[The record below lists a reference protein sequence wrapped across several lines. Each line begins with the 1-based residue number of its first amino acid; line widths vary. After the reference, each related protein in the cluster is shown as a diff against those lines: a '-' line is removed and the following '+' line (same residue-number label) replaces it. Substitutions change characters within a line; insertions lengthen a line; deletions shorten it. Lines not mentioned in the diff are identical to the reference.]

1 MRWFQPDEGHAR
13 LTHGSIDAVVTVKL
27 MNEVRRY
34 YFDHNAT
41 TPVSQSVL
49 EVLVAALHE
58 VPGNASSIHQDGQM
72 AKQRLE
78 MARREVA
85 TLLGCESKELVFTS
99 GGTEADN
106 LAILGS
112 VLANEAAHRHV
123 VTTAIE
129 HPAVL
134 NPCRELERLGVPVTY
149 VRPGQ
154 DGNVNPE
161 DIRRAMRPETVLV
174 SVMHANNE
182 TGALQPIADIAA
194 IAHQGGALM
203 HSDGVQA
210 AGKIPVDVKALGVD
224 LYSISGHKFYA
235 PKGIG
240 ALYVKTGVRLR
251 PIQFGGKHER
261 ERRPGTENVP
271 SAVAMGKAA
280 TSAGSILP
288 IESVRLE
295 VLRNRLETGI
305 LARVPDAGVNG
316 SAAARTPNTTNIY
329 FDGLEGEALVISLDL
344 KGFAVSSGSACSSGA
359 VEPSHVLLAMGLTP
373 ERARASL
380 RFSLGASNNE
390 EQVDTLIEAVA
401 ASVTQLRK
409 LSPTYTCA

>member
-1 MRWFQPDEGHAR
+1 
-13 LTHGSIDAVVTVKL
+13 
-27 MNEVRRY
+27 MNEVRRF

-49 EVLVAALHE
+49 EVLVAALLE

-72 AKQRLE
+72 AKHRLE
-78 MARREVA
+78 TARQDVA
-85 TLLGCESKELVFTS
+85 ALLGCQPKELVFTS

-112 VLANEAAHRHV
+112 VPAFPASSKHI
-123 VTTAIE
+123 VTTAME

-134 NPCRELERLGVPVTY
+134 NPCRELERAGVSVTY
-149 VRPGQ
+149 VQPSPSGVVDPG
-154 DGNVNPE
+154 
-161 DIRRAMRPETVLV
+161 DIRRALRPETVLV

-182 TGALQPIADIAA
+182 TGALQPIAEIAA
-194 IAHQGGALM
+194 IAHENGALM

-210 AGKIPVDVKALGVD
+210 AGKIPIDVAALGVD
-224 LYSISGHKFYA
+224 LYSVSGHKFYA

-240 ALYVKTGVRLR
+240 ALYVKTGAPLR

-271 SAVAMGKAA
+271 GAVAMAKAA
-280 TSAGSILP
+280 TWARDTLP
-288 IESVRLE
+288 IESARLE
-295 VLRNRLETGI
+295 ALRDRFETGI
-305 LARVPDAGVNG
+305 LARVPNTGVNSCHG
-316 SAAARTPNTTNIY
+316 NGRRAPRSPNTTNIY
-329 FDGLEGEALVISLDL
+329 FDGLQGEALVISLDL

-359 VEPSHVLLAMGLTP
+359 VEPSHVLLAMGLPP

-390 EQVDTLIEAVA
+390 EQVDALIDAVA
-401 ASVTQLRK
+401 ESAAQLRK
-409 LSPTYTCA
+409 LSPTYTSA

>member
-1 MRWFQPDEGHAR
+1 
-13 LTHGSIDAVVTVKL
+13 
-27 MNEVRRY
+27 VRRF

-49 EVLVAALHE
+49 EVLVAALLE
-58 VPGNASSIHQDGQM
+58 VPGNASSIHQDGQL
-72 AKQRLE
+72 AKQHLE
-78 MARREVA
+78 GARREVA
-85 TLLGCESKELVFTS
+85 ALLRCDPKELVFTS

-106 LAILGS
+106 LAILGF
-112 VLANEAAHRHV
+112 VFANNASRKHV

-134 NPCRELERLGVPVTY
+134 NPCRELERSGIAVTSVKPGPDGVV
-149 VRPGQ
+149 
-154 DGNVNPE
+154 DPE

-182 TGALQPIADIAA
+182 TGALQPIAEIAE
-194 IAHQGGALM
+194 IAHHGGALM

-210 AGKIPVDVKALGVD
+210 AGKIPVNVEALGVD

-235 PKGIG
+235 TKGIG
-240 ALYVKTGVRLR
+240 ALYVKNGTKLR

-271 SAVAMGKAA
+271 CAVAMGKAA
-280 TSAGSILP
+280 AIAHATLQLEPDRLATLRD
-288 IESVRLE
+288 RLE
-295 VLRNRLETGI
+295 RGI

-316 SAAARTPNTTNIY
+316 AATRTPNTTNIY
-329 FDGLEGEALVISLDL
+329 FDGLEGEAMVISLDL

-359 VEPSHVLLAMGLTP
+359 VEPSHVLLAMGLP
-373 ERARASL
+373 KDRARASV
-380 RFSLGASNNE
+380 RFSLGASNDE
-390 EQVDTLIEAVA
+390 RQVDELVEAVA
-401 ASVTQLRK
+401 ESAVKLRK
-409 LSPTYTCA
+409 LSPTYTSA

>member
-1 MRWFQPDEGHAR
+1 VPRF
-13 LTHGSIDAVVTVKL
+13 
-27 MNEVRRY
+27 

-49 EVLVAALHE
+49 EVLVAALLE

-72 AKQRLE
+72 AKQQLE
-78 MARREVA
+78 MARWEVA
-85 TLLGCESKELVFTS
+85 ALLGCEPKELVFTS

-106 LAILGS
+106 LAIFGS
-112 VLANEAAHRHV
+112 VLANPAPQKHV
-123 VTTAIE
+123 ITTAIE

-134 NPCRELERLGVPVTY
+134 NPCRELERSGVPVTY
-149 VRPGQ
+149 IQPGPSGVVHP
-154 DGNVNPE
+154 D
-161 DIRRAMRPETVLV
+161 DIRRAIRPETVLV

-182 TGALQPIADIAA
+182 TGAIQPIAEIAGL
-194 IAHQGGALM
+194 AHQTGALM

-210 AGKIPVDVKALGVD
+210 ASKIPVDVQALGVD
-224 LYSISGHKFYA
+224 FYSISGHKFYA

-240 ALYVKTGVRLR
+240 ALYVKAGTKLR

-280 TSAGSILP
+280 AIARETLP
-288 IESVRLE
+288 IETSRLND
-295 VLRNRLETGI
+295 LRNRLETGI
-305 LARVPDAGVNG
+305 LASVPDAGVNG
-316 SAAARTPNTTNIY
+316 KSEARTPNTTNIY

-359 VEPSHVLLAMGLTP
+359 VEPSHVLLAMGLPP

-380 RFSLGASNNE
+380 RFSLGALNNE
-390 EQVDTLIEAVA
+390 EQVDALIEAVA
-401 ASVTQLRK
+401 GSVAQLRK
-409 LSPTYTCA
+409 LSPTYTSA